1 MFALDGA
8 RGIIHGRGRRI
19 AARGGF
25 EATMFRVDVQTLEA
39 YFAFDPRREADLH
52 KLDEL
57 IRKAAQPE
65 ALLSQGRAGGRTG
78 HAL

>member
-1 MFALDGA
+1 
-8 RGIIHGRGRRI
+8 
-19 AARGGF
+19 
-25 EATMFRVDVQTLEA
+25 MFRVDVQTLEA

-57 IRKAAQPE
+57 IRKGRAQPE